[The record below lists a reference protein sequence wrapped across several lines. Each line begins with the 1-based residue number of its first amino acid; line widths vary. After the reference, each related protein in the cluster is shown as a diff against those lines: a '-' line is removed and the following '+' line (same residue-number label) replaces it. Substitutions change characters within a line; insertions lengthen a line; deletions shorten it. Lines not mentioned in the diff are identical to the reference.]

1 MKADPRNRLYHVHAQ
16 LCQQALSLMKDRNQK
31 YARADDP
38 FRNFRRHGRKGIVTR
53 LDDKLARLD
62 NHADNPQ
69 EFTDES
75 LRDTI
80 LDVINYAILYYA
92 YK

>member
-1 MKADPRNRLYHVHAQ
+1 MSKPKRERLFNLHKK